1 VRDAMRWLLALE
13 GVAEADMDEA
23 IADVTRLVGG

>member
-1 VRDAMRWLLALE
+1 MRWLLALE